1 MLQEGFIS
9 FINLIIL
16 LSITIGLINLF
27 PLPVLDGGHLVM
39 FLIEGI
45 IGKPIDEDIQKLA
58 FKIGFIII
66 ITLALL
72 LTYNDILS
80 LFKL

>member
-1 MLQEGFIS
+1 M
-9 FINLIIL
+9 